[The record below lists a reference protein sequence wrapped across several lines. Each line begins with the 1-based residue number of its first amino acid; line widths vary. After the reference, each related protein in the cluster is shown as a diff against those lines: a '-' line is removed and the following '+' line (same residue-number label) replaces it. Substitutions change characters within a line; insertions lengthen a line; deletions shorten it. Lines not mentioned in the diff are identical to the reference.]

1 VLDSLLLAAGAFGPA
16 PTGLGVGF
24 ILAQAALAGGFA
36 ALQAVALRQ
45 APAGQATAEQVA

>member
-1 VLDSLLLAAGAFGPA
+1 MLDSLLLAAGAFGPA